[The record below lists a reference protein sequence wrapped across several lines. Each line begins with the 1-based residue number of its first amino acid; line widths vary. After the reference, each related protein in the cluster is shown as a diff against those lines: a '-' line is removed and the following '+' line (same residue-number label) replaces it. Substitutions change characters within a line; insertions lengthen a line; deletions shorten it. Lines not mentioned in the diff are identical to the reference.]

1 DQFESYLIDKGFKV
15 KKKDFTYFVQESI
28 TEEWMK
34 MYYEEHAKD
43 PVMTR
48 YIRKLFSEK
57 PEIISTTRLTYRL
70 LLWSKDKK
78 RSPHI
83 S

>member
-1 DQFESYLIDKGFKV
+1 
-15 KKKDFTYFVQESI
+15 
-28 TEEWMK
+28 
-34 MYYEEHAKD
+34 
-43 PVMTR
+43 